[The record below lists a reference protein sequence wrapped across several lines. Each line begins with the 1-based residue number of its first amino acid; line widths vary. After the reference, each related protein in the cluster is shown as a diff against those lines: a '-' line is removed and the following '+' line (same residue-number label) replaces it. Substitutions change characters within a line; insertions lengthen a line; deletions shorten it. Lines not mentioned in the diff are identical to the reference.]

1 MTTLT
6 VPPHRCSLGEIRKQ
20 RLESNVICIT
30 GNTRRGRLALCR
42 NLEKTFLRRHLSLL
56 NLSEWA
62 GSPWWRRHRT
72 RQRQSGQAALTQRH
86 QEHGLGNDSLSL
98 RSPTSQSHKP
108 FFREKSTLYLIL
120 GLCPVPHNY
129 RAAERCRMGNGP
141 VSPGKW
147 CLGHLVTHGQSIHL
161 AWEASRCPAA
171 FSSHRGKPWELDTA
185 LIW

>member
-6 VPPHRCSLGEIRKQ
+6 IPPHRCSLGEIRKQ

-72 RQRQSGQAALTQRH
+72 RQRQSGQDALTQRH
-86 QEHGLGNDSLSL
+86 REHGLGNDSLSL
-98 RSPTSQSHKP
+98 RSLTSQSHKP
-108 FFREKSTLYLIL
+108 FFRGKSTLYLIL
-120 GLCPVPHNY
+120 GLCPVPHSY
-129 RAAERCRMGNGP
+129 RAAERCRTDTDQWAQGNDAWVTLSPMDNPFTWLGRP
-141 VSPGKW
+141 ADAPLPFYPIVGSPG
-147 CLGHLVTHGQSIHL
+147 S
-161 AWEASRCPAA
+161 
-171 FSSHRGKPWELDTA
+171 
-185 LIW
+185 